1 MDLSG
6 QLAPQLAAG
15 GGADDDGSG
24 QLSGW
29 GGGEGTGAG
38 GWTGQHG
45 HQSQP
50 LSFVGPAGGDY
61 HTSSPYA
68 PVGHAGAS
76 SWMGAA
82 PPASLPWPASTSA
95 SLANPF
101 PPSQH
106 LSDLGFPSSA
116 YDPPAAA
123 PQQHHHQL
131 PDYSPHDA
139 PYLQLYTAQQA
150 GLPFAHLPSH
160 PPSASHHQYLHPPP
174 PPELAH
180 DPSYPSELRHAAPKR
195 RREQSQAVA
204 VAAPPFALGAP
215 SFYVAQSDGTGTVST
230 PTVYLHAAPSHG
242 AGHVEFPQVAT
253 FEPALPPNLEANYAV
268 YPSHDGAAPQH
279 DLWYLPDPRP
289 YQPAPAVVHQSHPAP
304 EHSALPAHFRSYDS
318 SLASVRR
325 HSYAPDGSASM
336 SVPER
341 SSSVV
346 SARARPAAA
355 PPRAGLD
362 PFSLAQLGTPTSIA
376 PLPSRAST
384 FTLPAPSAP
393 PASTAPAASRSG
405 TSTPSRPVHRPPA
418 PPAPAPPHERT
429 PSPLLAPEA
438 DEDLA
443 QVVALASIRRALHET
458 LPPPL
463 ACKPARGAGAHAAR
477 PSAAAPA
484 ASTSSRR
491 RPTAFSRASERDVE
505 AVEERDLLRSSGK
518 VNRNQQKE
526 VSSIE
531 ILARCATCTVVDPS
545 GAVEP
550 RTLARL
556 VLRALPAQL
565 VNAIEQGSP
574 PTSVV
579 RVAREP
585 GRLDLGASCW
595 ACLGAR
601 EGDSGVVRAGGQSYA
616 DEGTVARQSKAAVR
630 QRQKGYDATLSAA
643 IDKLEQLGLDGAEA
657 GSPSAS
663 PGSAAGLGMSPRQQE
678 HEEATR
684 AEHNSLLLYESA
696 KAPTEFK
703 SGWLRCDVC
712 DFICGVGSAVPVVPA
727 AAQPH
732 GFTVE
737 VICARCSALFRCC
750 SDCGGGGGRLTPGR
764 WRCKELFPDGR
775 KTCQL
780 SHARNP
786 ALGEVTIEVLAVADV
801 PPAQLEVLESRCRA
815 IYFNSRLAVV
825 ARPEFLLRGDGLAR
839 SFREAE
845 AVTVDHWGQL
855 ATVLREPP
863 PEGKNIKRYITGM
876 YSTPRK
882 RHPKR
887 GKGKER
893 EAGPDSSA
901 RTPNRVAFGF
911 SITEADF
918 DLGTLFFCCVMPWP
932 VNGQAFDA
940 TTILGEAITQR
951 VKADRV
957 VLNQQRALASPPL
970 PSLPPF
976 TYNYIASPFRVGS
989 RANASLARRGFETVE
1004 ELAERDPQV
1013 RPEWF
1018 KVGWLPDKYAAA
1030 LTIFIRRL
1038 ESEDDLGGPPTE
1050 NAPRKRIRKSLAAT
1064 TTTTTSSSESP
1075 STSSRSVEPSTA
1087 EGSPFGAPGGGYAYA
1102 LGPPYGVPAHYVAP
1116 PPPLSSSF
1124 GAP

>member
-1 MDLSG
+1 MDLSDSG
-6 QLAPQLAAG
+6 RAQLAAR
-15 GGADDDGSG
+15 GGADGGGNG

-29 GGGEGTGAG
+29 GGEEEATGGA

-45 HQSQP
+45 YQP
-50 LSFVGPAGGDY
+50 PLEFVDSTCGDYPSSSSFVPAGR
-61 HTSSPYA
+61 A
-68 PVGHAGAS
+68 ARS

-82 PPASLPWPASTSA
+82 PPASMRWPASTSTG
-95 SLANPF
+95 LADPF
-101 PPSQH
+101 STSQPH
-106 LSDLGFPSSA
+106 PSDLGFPSSA
-116 YDPPAAA
+116 YGPPA
-123 PQQHHHQL
+123 PVPRQQHYQL
-131 PDYSPHDA
+131 ADYTPHDA
-139 PYLQLYTAQQA
+139 VYPPPYTAQQA
-150 GLPFAHLPSH
+150 GLPFANLPSH
-160 PPSASHHQYLHPPP
+160 PPSASYDQYLHPPP
-174 PPELAH
+174 PPEPVYDL
-180 DPSYPSELRHAAPKR
+180 SYASELRRAAPKR
-195 RREQSQAVA
+195 RREQSHTVA
-204 VAAPPFALGAP
+204 ADAPPFALAAP
-215 SFYVAQSDGTGTVST
+215 SFYVGQSDGTGAVST
-230 PTVYLHAAPSHG
+230 PTAYLHAVTPHG
-242 AGHVEFPQVAT
+242 GGGVEFPQVET

-268 YPSHDGAAPQH
+268 YASDDGAAPQQSM
-279 DLWYLPDPRP
+279 WYLPDPHQ
-289 YQPAPAVVHQSHPAP
+289 YQPVPAAGHLSHVPC
-304 EHSALPAHFRSYDS
+304 EHSALPPQFRPYDP

-325 HSYAPDGSASM
+325 HSYVPNGTTSM

-341 SSSVV
+341 PSSVAAAP
-346 SARARPAAA
+346 SRPAAA
-355 PPRAGLD
+355 SPRAGLD

-376 PLPSRAST
+376 PLPPRPTT
-384 FTLPAPSAP
+384 FTLPAPSTSSAP
-393 PASTAPAASRSG
+393 SATAASRSG
-405 TSTPSRPVHRPPA
+405 TSTPARPVHVPPA
-418 PPAPAPPHERT
+418 PPAPASPPPERT

-477 PSAAAPA
+477 PSAPPS
-484 ASTSSRR
+484 ASTSRR
-491 RPTAFSRASERDVE
+491 TRPSAFSRASDRDDE
-505 AVEERDLLRSSGK
+505 AVERDLLRSSGK

-531 ILARCATCTVVDPS
+531 VLARCATCTVVDPS

-556 VLRALPAQL
+556 VLRALPPQL

-579 RVAREP
+579 RVVREP
-585 GRLDLGASCW
+585 ARLDLGASCW

-601 EGDSGVVRAGGQSYA
+601 QGEAGVVRAGAQSYA
-616 DEGTVARQSKAAVR
+616 DEGTVARQSKVAVR

-663 PGSAAGLGMSPRQQE
+663 PGSAAGLGTSPRPQE
-678 HEEATR
+678 QDEAAAR
-684 AEHNSLLLYESA
+684 AEHNSLLLYEPA

-703 SGWLRCDVC
+703 NSWLRCDVC

-727 AAQPH
+727 PPQPH

-855 ATVLREPP
+855 ATILREPP

-893 EAGPDSSA
+893 EPGPDSSV
-901 RTPNRVAFGF
+901 RPPNRVAFGF
-911 SITEADF
+911 SITEF
-918 DLGTLFFCCVMPWP
+918 DLGTVFFCCVMPWP

-957 VLNQQRALASPPL
+957 VLNQQRALANPPL
-970 PSLPPF
+970 PPFPPA

-1004 ELAERDPQV
+1004 ELTARDPHV

-1038 ESEDDLGGPPTE
+1038 ESEEDLGGPPTE
-1050 NAPRKRIRKSLAAT
+1050 NAPRKRTRKSLAST
-1064 TTTTTSSSESP
+1064 TTSSESP
-1075 STSSRSVEPSTA
+1075 STSSRSAEPPSRA
-1087 EGSPFGAPGGGYAYA
+1087 EGSPFAAPGGYGYP
-1102 LGPPYGVPAHYVAP
+1102 LGPPYAGVQAHYAAGP
-1116 PPPLSSSF
+1116 PSSLSTF